1 VSRARRP
8 SWFVITLVMVKA
20 AASWAVRAT
29 HVGFGG
35 GGGGVFAEDVVAEGR
50 GDYGG
55 EHAE

>member
-1 VSRARRP
+1 
-8 SWFVITLVMVKA
+8 MVKVV
-20 AASWAVRAT
+20 ASWLVRVA
-29 HVGFGG
+29 HVGFEG